1 MPLHHPTKRCTGRT
15 PGVKPERIVIQA
27 FAEDSPHSPA
37 LQVTRTAP
45 CLQYKPLDIYAVNN
59 SAPQVMRLCYI

>member
-1 MPLHHPTKRCTGRT
+1 MFFHRPTGRRTGWT
-15 PGVKPERIVIQA
+15 PGSKPERIVIQA

-37 LQVTRTAP
+37 LQVGRTAP
-45 CLQYKPLDIYAVNN
+45 WVQYKPLGMYAVNN